1 MNLGL
6 RDQQGL
12 RFDNVVFIICA
23 SRSGSGHQ
31 TPHPASDQPTLDAM
45 FSSLSFLTPLPSNRL
60 VALSAVVAHAGHG
73 VVRNGAPPGV
83 RVS

>member
-1 MNLGL
+1 
-6 RDQQGL
+6 L

-31 TPHPASDQPTLDAM
+31 TPHPASDQPTFGAM
-45 FSSLSFLTPLPSNRL
+45 SSSLNHLNPLTSTRI
-60 VALSAVVAHAGHG
+60 VALPAVAAEAAHG

-83 RVS
+83 PVS